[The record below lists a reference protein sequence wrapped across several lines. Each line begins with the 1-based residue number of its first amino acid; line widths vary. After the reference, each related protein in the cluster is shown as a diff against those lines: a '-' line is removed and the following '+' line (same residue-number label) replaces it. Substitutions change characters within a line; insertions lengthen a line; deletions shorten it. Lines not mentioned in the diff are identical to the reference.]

1 MFYEIAGLKVEVSG
15 SSLLEKQTVT
25 FVKRQN
31 AFVYTRKENIALN
44 GNTNEM
50 SSGEKLSPDDA
61 CFSVRDAEYEKEGIE
76 GMTEDEITAVISG
89 SDSCD
94 GQGNCSYV
102 VRRMAAYAAKNNEG
116 AAPQNVFVPD
126 FRIQYKM
133 SAKIEKPIGE
143 EIKNVRGFT
152 VIRGKNGVIS
162 FLRSIKELEE
172 ILVRIDF
179 SADFTEASLEI
190 FDVSGLGGIDLNIR
204 LHSYIGEAF
213 AYMALKMGRVVFHS
227 SAIGVLNQGVCFSAP
242 SGTGKSTHTGLWKTY
257 YGSETEIINDD
268 TPCLYVKNGQ
278 AYLCGTPWSGK
289 TELNINKEIPLC
301 GLVRL
306 TRSKG
311 NYIEKITGLNALKYF
326 FAEAKIPELPEVF
339 DSGLDTAGK
348 ILERVPMYL
357 LGCNISKD
365 AVDLV
370 KKTLSL

>member
-1 MFYEIAGLKVEVSG
+1 MFYEIAGLKVEVGG
-15 SSLLEKQTVT
+15 SCLLEKQTVT
-25 FVKRQN
+25 FVKRNN

-44 GNTNEM
+44 ENTNEM

-76 GMTEDEITAVISG
+76 DLTDDEITAVISG
-89 SDSCD
+89 SEPCD
-94 GQGNCSYV
+94 KQGNSAYI
-102 VRRMAAYAAKNNEG
+102 VRRMAAYAAKNMEG
-116 AAPQNVFVPD
+116 AAPDVFVPD

-133 SAKIEKPIGE
+133 SAKIERPAGE
-143 EIKNVRGFT
+143 EIQNVRGFT
-152 VIRGKNGVIS
+152 VIRRENGVIS
-162 FLRSIKELEE
+162 FLRTIKELEE

-179 SADFTEASLEI
+179 SADFTEANMEV
-190 FDVSGLGGIDLNIR
+190 FDVSGLGGINLDIR

-213 AYMALKMGRVVFHS
+213 AYMALKKGRVVFHS
-227 SAIGVLNQGVCFSAP
+227 SAIGVSNKGVCFSAP

-268 TPCLYVKNGQ
+268 TPCLYVKDGQ

-306 TRSKG
+306 ARSKE

-357 LGCNISKD
+357 LGCNISKE

-370 KKTLSL
+370 KETLSL